1 MSSTD
6 RQTRLNITEDW
17 KRIYQSFRNADFQS
31 YDFDNLRRT
40 MINYL
45 RQNYPEDFN
54 DYVES
59 SEFTALI
66 DLIAFLGQNLS
77 FRVDLNA
84 RENFL
89 ETAERRESVLR
100 LARLISY
107 NPKRN
112 INASGL
118 LKIEAV
124 KTSEDIID
132 STGIN
137 LNSLTIK
144 WNDIANASWFEQYIK
159 VLNAALPVNN
169 AIGRPAKSENI
180 SGVRT
185 EKYKVNGSNTD
196 VPVFSYQKT
205 VEGLT
210 TDFEI
215 VSSDIENGLIK
226 EEAPIP
232 GNNPAFLY
240 RDDGQG
246 AGSSNTGFFVLF
258 KQGILQ
264 SGEFSVSNPV
274 PNQIV
279 AIDSENINNSDVW
292 LYSIDSS
299 GFENELWSKID
310 SVEGNNIIYNNLVKS
325 ITKTYAVTSRV
336 DDRINLVFSDGVFGE
351 LPSGNFRTYYRTSAN
366 RALAILPSNMTGINI
381 DIPYTSR
388 KNTQEKLTLTCSLKY
403 TVSNSTP
410 TESSDSIKSNAPAN
424 YYTQNRLITAEDY
437 AIGPLGISQD
447 IIKSRSINRISSGIS
462 KYFDLKDP
470 TGKYSNLNIYAN
482 DGVLYREQYDRKTS
496 FSFTTQSDIEGI
508 IYNVI
513 EPILGNS
520 KMLNF
525 YYSNFSKTIVSDL
538 NAAWTQTSSETN
550 LSTGYFS
557 DTDGQRYTVGTF
569 TLNSLRLIEPG
580 TLCKF
585 EAPEGFHFM
594 ANDNYRLMPGPASH
608 RDSVTYKWAKI
619 AFLTGDGTV
628 ETNNVGP
635 IGFNDSIPTGAIL
648 TEIRTKLSTKLIDDV
663 KTQIIDRV
671 FAFQDFALRYDSEN
685 RIWRLITSTNIDTTS
700 DFNVGK
706 AGDTS
711 GQGLDASWLLYFK
724 TNGETYTITYR
735 LLRYVFESADE
746 IRFFYDDTDKIFDP
760 KTNKIYRDQIQIL
773 NINNKPDS
781 LGIDPF
787 TVDFDW
793 GIEDAYRD
801 NGGYVNSKKLEIS
814 FFDSDNDGVIDD
826 PELFDQIVAPNSNIA
841 NKIIIQKKY
850 TTTDGIEDYRYF
862 DNTSNTIRILE
873 NASEQASLAPSILLD
888 GDVVYLLEEKIFRKY
903 NKTLREWKLTSD
915 YRAYTGRHDLK
926 FHYIHTS
933 NSDYRIDPAVS
944 NIIDVYILTK
954 GYDTQY
960 RLWLAGELAQK
971 PLPPSNDELF
981 RTYGTDIN
989 KIKSISD
996 EIVYHPVKYKVL
1008 FGNKAETSLQATIK
1022 IVKNPDQVVNNNDI
1036 KSRVINAINSY
1047 FATSNWDFGDTF
1059 YFQELTQYIMNTVSP
1074 DLVSVLM
1081 VPKQPTQAFGSL
1093 FEIQSQ
1099 PDEIFVSGATVGD
1112 IEVIDEIT
1120 ATQLQASGNIVTSN
1134 VVENTGVQSAN
1145 SNLLNYTTENNTT
1158 TTTTTTSS
1166 SSSSSSS
1173 SSGNS
1178 GYGSGGYSY

>member
-54 DYVES
+54 DYIES
-59 SEFTALI
+59 SEYTALI

-137 LNSLTIK
+137 LNSLTIR
-144 WNDIANASWFEQYIK
+144 WNDISNASWFEQFIK
-159 VLNAALPVNN
+159 VLNAALPTNN
-169 AIGRPAKSENI
+169 AVGRPLKTSVI
-180 SGVRT
+180 GGVQT
-185 EKYKVNGSNTD
+185 EKYKIQGSNVD
-196 VPVFSYQKT
+196 VPVFGYQKT

-215 VSSDIENGLIK
+215 VSADISNNNLV
-226 EEAPIP
+226 EESPIP
-232 GNNPAFLY
+232 GNNPAMLY

-246 AGSSNTGFFVLF
+246 AGSSNTGFFMMF

-264 SGEFSVSNPV
+264 NGEFNVSNPV

-279 AIDSENINNSDVW
+279 GIDSENINNNDVW
-292 LYSIDSS
+292 LYSIDST
-299 GFENELWSKID
+299 GFENEAWTKID
-310 SVEGNNIIYNNLVKS
+310 SVEGNNIIYNSLVKS
-325 ITKTYAVTSRV
+325 ITKTYAVTTRV

-351 LPSGNFRTYYRTSAN
+351 LPSGSFRVYYRTSAN
-366 RALAILPSNMTGINI
+366 RAMSILPQNMTGVTI

-388 KNTQEKLTLTCSLKY
+388 KNTQEILTLTCSLKY
-403 TVSNSTP
+403 TVANSTP
-410 TESSDSIKSNAPAN
+410 SETNSSIKANAPAN

-437 AIGPLGISQD
+437 AIGPLAISQD
-447 IIKSRSINRISSGIS
+447 IIKSRSINRVSSGIS
-462 KYFDLKDP
+462 KYFDLRDP

-482 DGVLYREQYDRKTS
+482 DGVLYKQEYNAKQS
-496 FSFTTQSDIEGI
+496 FSFTTQSDIEGV
-508 IYNVI
+508 IYNTI
-513 EPILGNS
+513 EPILGNA
-520 KMLNF
+520 KTRNF

-538 NAAWTQTSSETN
+538 NATWNQITSETN

-557 DTDGQRYTVGTF
+557 DLDGQRYTVGTF
-569 TLNSLRLIEPG
+569 TLNSLRLLEPG

-585 EAPEGFHFM
+585 EAPAGYHFM
-594 ANDNYRLMPGPASH
+594 ADDNFNLMPGPATH
-608 RDSVTYKWAKI
+608 KGSVNYKWSKI
-619 AFLTGDGTV
+619 AFLTGDGTSV
-628 ETNNVGP
+628 SNNTGP
-635 IGFNDSIPTGAIL
+635 IGFNDNIPNDAIL

-671 FAFQDFALRYDSEN
+671 FAFQDFALRYDAEN
-685 RIWRLITSTNIDTTS
+685 RVWKLITNTNIDTTS
-700 DFNVGK
+700 NFNVGK

-724 TNGETYTITYR
+724 TDGETYTITYR
-735 LLRYVFESADE
+735 QLRYVFESDSE
-746 IRFFYDDTDKIFDP
+746 IKFYYDNTDKIYDP
-760 KTNKIYRDQIQIL
+760 KTTKIVRDKIDIL
-773 NINNKPDS
+773 NINNKPDAA
-781 LGIDPF
+781 GTEPF
-787 TVDFDW
+787 TIDWEW

-801 NGGYVNSKKLEIS
+801 QGGYVNSKKIEVS

-826 PELFDQIVAPNSNIA
+826 PEIFDRIVEPLTNLS
-841 NKIIIQKKY
+841 NKIIIQEKY
-850 TTTDGIEDYRYF
+850 ISTDGVEDFRYF
-862 DNTSNTIRILE
+862 DNSARIIKILE
-873 NASEQASLAPSILLD
+873 NASAQSTLVDSVLSN
-888 GDVVYLLEEKIFRKY
+888 GDLIYLLEEDIFKIY
-903 NKTLREWKLTSD
+903 NKSLKQWNLTSD
-915 YRAYTGRHDLK
+915 YRAYIGRDKLK

-933 NSDYRIDPAVS
+933 NSNFRIDPAVS
-944 NIIDVYILTK
+944 NIIDVYMLTK
-954 GYDTQY
+954 GYDTEY
-960 RLWLAGELAQK
+960 RLWLAGERALM
-971 PLPPSNDELF
+971 PLPPSNDELL
-981 RTYGTDIN
+981 RTYGSSIN
-989 KIKSISD
+989 AIKSISD

-1008 FGNKAETSLQATIK
+1008 FGSKAAETLQATFK
-1022 IVKNPDQVVNNNDI
+1022 IVKNKDQVVNDNEI
-1036 KSRVINAINSY
+1036 KSKVVDAINVF

-1059 YFQELTQYIMNTVSP
+1059 YFQELSQYIMNTVSP
-1074 DLVSVLM
+1074 DLVSIVI
-1081 VPKQPTQAFGSL
+1081 VPKQPDQAFGSL
-1093 FEIQSQ
+1093 FEIKSA
-1099 PDEIFVSGATVGD
+1099 PDEIFISGATVAD
-1112 IEVIDEIT
+1112 VQVIDEVT
-1120 ATQLQASGNIVTSN
+1120 ATQLQASGKVVTSKMN
-1134 VVENTGVQSAN
+1134 ENTGVQTST
-1145 SNLLNYTTENNTT
+1145 SSLLNYTTDNATT

-1166 SSSSSSS
+1166 TTSS
-1173 SSGNS
+1173 SSGFD
-1178 GYGSGGYSY
+1178 GGGYSY